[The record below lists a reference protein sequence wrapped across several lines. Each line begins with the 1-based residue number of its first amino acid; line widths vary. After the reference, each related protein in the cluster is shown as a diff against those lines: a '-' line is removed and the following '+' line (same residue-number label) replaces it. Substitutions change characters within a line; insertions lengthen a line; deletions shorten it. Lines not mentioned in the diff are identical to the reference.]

1 VFTRYALDVP
11 QLPLGLAFSGA
22 DARKAMAGHILSQA
36 TLTGVY
42 TLNPA
47 LVR

>member
-1 VFTRYALDVP
+1 LDVP
-11 QLPLGLAFSGA
+11 QLTPGLAFSGA
-22 DARKAMAGHILSQA
+22 DARKAMAGHILAQA

-47 LVR
+47 VRL

>member
-1 VFTRYALDVP
+1 MRLTSTAFADGGPTR
-11 QLPLGLAFSGA
+11 Q
-22 DARKAMAGHILSQA
+22 AMVGHILAQA

-47 LVR
+47 VKL

>member
-1 VFTRYALDVP
+1 LDVP
-11 QLPLGLAFSGA
+11 QLTLASAFSGS
-22 DARKAMAGHILSQA
+22 DARKAITGHILAQA

-47 LVR
+47 VGL